1 MTEIP
6 LVRLLYPLALAL
18 LVAWW
23 YITWSGD
30 RRTPWAGMARM
41 LAQLLLVGYVLA
53 YIFETKQVLV
63 VLGTLALMSL
73 AAGWIALRTETK
85 KRVKLYPY
93 ALLGVLGGGGL
104 ALAVATQLVLRPEPW
119 WKPSVLI
126 PLGGMAFSN
135 AMNAVSLAAE
145 RFFSERQRGRG
156 PTEARAAA
164 YKAALIPATNALFAV
179 GIVSIPGLMTGQIL
193 AGVSPLV
200 AARYQILVMLMVYTA
215 SGLAAAMFLEAAR
228 RLAVNGE
235 WATGG
240 EGKSG

>member
-1 MTEIP
+1 MVEIP

-23 YITWSGD
+23 YVSWSGD
-30 RRTPWAGMARM
+30 RKTPWVALSRM

-53 YIFETKQVLV
+53 YIFKTEYAAV
-63 VLGTLALMSL
+63 VLGVLALMSL

-85 KRVKLYPY
+85 KRLKLYPF
-93 ALLGVLGGGGL
+93 ALIGVVGGGGL
-104 ALAVATQLVLRPEPW
+104 ALAVATQLVLKPDPW
-119 WKPSVLI
+119 YSPSVLI

-145 RFFSERQRGRG
+145 RFFWERREGKDPLR
-156 PTEARAAA
+156 ARALA
-164 YKAALIPATNALFAV
+164 YKAALIPATNGLFAV

-193 AGVSPLV
+193 AGVSPLI
-200 AARYQILVMLMVYTA
+200 AARYQILVMLMVYSA

-228 RLAVNGE
+228 RMAVNDR
-235 WATGG
+235 T
-240 EGKSG
+240 

>member
-6 LVRLLYPLALAL
+6 LMRLLYPLALAL

-23 YITWSGD
+23 YMSWSGD
-30 RRTPWAGMARM
+30 RKTPWAGLARM

-53 YIFETKQVLV
+53 YVFQTKYALV
-63 VLGTLALMSL
+63 VLGVLALMSM

-85 KRVKLYPY
+85 KRLRLYPY
-93 ALLGVLGGGGL
+93 ALLGVVGGGGT
-104 ALAVATQLVLRPEPW
+104 ALLVATQLVLRPSPW
-119 WKPSVLI
+119 WQPSVLI

-145 RFFSERQRGRG
+145 RFFSERKEGKDPLQ
-156 PTEARAAA
+156 ARALA

-193 AGVSPLV
+193 AGVSPLI

-215 SGLAAAMFLEAAR
+215 AGLAAAVFLEAVR
-228 RLAVNGE
+228 RLATNGE
-235 WATGG
+235 VGY
-240 EGKSG
+240 

>member
-30 RRTPWAGMARM
+30 RKTPWVALSRM

-53 YIFETKQVLV
+53 YIFQTKHVLV

-85 KRVKLYPY
+85 RRLRLYPY
-93 ALLGVLGGGGL
+93 ALIGVVGGGGL
-104 ALAVATQLVLRPEPW
+104 ALLVAVELVLRPEPW

-135 AMNAVSLAAE
+135 AMNAVSLAG
-145 RFFSERQRGRG
+145 SGGRARTPSRRARP
-156 PTEARAAA
+156 PTRRRSF
-164 YKAALIPATNALFAV
+164 P
-179 GIVSIPGLMTGQIL
+179 P
-193 AGVSPLV
+193 P
-200 AARYQILVMLMVYTA
+200 TA
-215 SGLAAAMFLEAAR
+215 SLP
-228 RLAVNGE
+228 
-235 WATGG
+235 WA
-240 EGKSG
+240 SSRFPA

>member
-23 YITWSGD
+23 YISWSGD
-30 RRTPWAGMARM
+30 RRTPWAGLARM

-85 KRVKLYPY
+85 KRIKLYPY

-145 RFFSERQRGRG
+145 RFFSERQQGRG

-235 WATGG
+235 WAAGG